1 MTRQMKI
8 DKKFFEIAL
17 NKIKTLKINYKVL
30 DENTVKFKLFRDSF
44 SAFIELEKNKI
55 VCQFVQ
61 QDTIINKK

>member
-1 MTRQMKI
+1 MKI

-55 VCQFVQ
+55 VC
-61 QDTIINKK
+61 